1 MDKNSEVIMIND
13 DLKEIISSGD
23 ISLGV
28 EFGST
33 RIKAVL
39 TAVGA
44 RVIAKSSYDWENQLI
59 DGIFTYDLE
68 EVWTGLRK
76 CYKDIAEYVKQEYGF
91 EITRLSSIGFSA
103 MMHGYLV
110 FDKQGDLLVPFRTWR
125 NTITGKSADILS
137 SHFNFN
143 IPQRWS
149 IAHLYQSILN
159 KEAHVGNIDLL
170 TTLAGYVH
178 WRVTGERVIGIGDAS
193 GIFPIDEGMLDYN
206 KDMLVQFKEL
216 AEKEGFTV
224 PLQSIFPKV
233 LAAGQ
238 SGGKLTREGSL
249 LIDPTGK
256 LQEGIPVCP
265 PEGDAGTGMVA
276 TNSITPETGNI
287 SAGTSIF
294 AMIVLEKNLSK
305 YYSEI
310 DMVTTPEG
318 HPVAMVHCNT
328 CTSDIDAWVKLFYEF
343 ARQIDGNADISNV
356 YKLLYQSALKGSF
369 DCGGLVS
376 INYFSG
382 EPVVKIKDGAP
393 LFIRKADSEFN
404 LSSFMRTHINSSFA
418 TVKLGLDLLF
428 NEQQIKIK
436 KLLGHGGLFKIEG
449 IAQQMLASALDIPI
463 EVTGTASEGGAWGM
477 AILAEYMSHK
487 EENQS
492 LEQYLDAKIF
502 VDTESI
508 VCYPNKEET
517 EGFNSF
523 LESYKKA
530 LQVEGL
536 AVEIM

>member
-1 MDKNSEVIMIND
+1 MFND
-13 DLKEIISSGD
+13 DIKEIISSGD

-76 CYKDIAEYVKQEYGF
+76 CYKDIAEQVKQEYGV
-91 EITRLSSIGFSA
+91 EIAKLSSIGFSA

-110 FDKQGDLLVPFRTWR
+110 FDKQGKQLVPFRTWR
-125 NTITGKSADILS
+125 NTITGQSADILS
-137 SHFNFN
+137 NHFNFN

-159 KEAHVGNIDLL
+159 KEAHAGNIDFL

-193 GIFPIDEGMLDYN
+193 GVFPIDEATLDYN
-206 KDMLVQFKEL
+206 KNMMEQFAEL
-216 AEKEGFTV
+216 SEKEGFTIN
-224 PLQSIFPKV
+224 LEDIFPKV
-233 LAAGQ
+233 LSAGQ
-238 SGGKLTREGSL
+238 SGGKLTREGAL
-249 LIDPTGK
+249 LIDPRGT

-294 AMIVLEKNLSK
+294 AMIVLDKNLSK

-310 DMVTTPEG
+310 DMVTTPDG

-343 ARQIDGNADISNV
+343 AKQIDSNADISDV
-356 YKLLYQSALKGSF
+356 YKLLYQAALKARF

-376 INYFSG
+376 VNYFSG
-382 EPVVKIKDGAP
+382 EPVVKIEDGAP

-404 LSSFMRTHINSSFA
+404 LSSFMRTHIYSSFA
-418 TVKLGLDLLF
+418 TVKIGLDLLF
-428 NEQQIKIK
+428 NEQEIKIK
-436 KLLGHGGLFKIEG
+436 KLLGHGGLFKIEK
-449 IAQQMLASALDIPI
+449 IAQQMLASSLNIPI

-487 EENQS
+487 KENQS
-492 LEQYLDAKIF
+492 LEQYLNEKIF
-502 VDTESI
+502 ADAESM

-523 LESYKKA
+523 LEGYKKA

>member
-1 MDKNSEVIMIND
+1 MFNNN
-13 DLKEIISSGD
+13 LKEIISSGD

-44 RVIAKSSYDWENQLI
+44 KVIAKSSYGWENQLI

-76 CYKDIAEYVKQEYGF
+76 CYKDIAEQVKQEYGV

-110 FDKQGDLLVPFRTWR
+110 FDKQGALLVPFRTWR
-125 NTITGKSADILS
+125 NTITGQAADILS

-143 IPQRWS
+143 VPQRWS
-149 IAHLYQSILN
+149 IAHLYQSILS
-159 KEAHVGNIDLL
+159 KEDHAGNIDFL

-178 WRVTGERVIGIGDAS
+178 WRVTGEKVIGIGDAS
-193 GIFPIDEGMLDYN
+193 GIFPIDEATLDYN
-206 KDMLVQFKEL
+206 KGMIEQFNDL
-216 AEKEGFTV
+216 AEKDGFTV
-224 PLQSIFPKV
+224 PLENIFPKV
-233 LAAGQ
+233 LTAGQ
-238 SGGKLTREGSL
+238 SGGRLTREGAL
-249 LIDPTGK
+249 LIDPTGT
-256 LQEGIPVCP
+256 LTEGIPVCP

-276 TNSITPETGNI
+276 TNSIMPETGNI

-310 DMVTTPEG
+310 DMVTTPDG

-328 CTSDIDAWVKLFYEF
+328 CTSDIDAWVKLFFEF
-343 ARQIDGNADISNV
+343 AKQIDSNTDISDV

-369 DCGGLVS
+369 DCGGLTS

-382 EPVVKIKDGAP
+382 EPVVKIKSGAP
-393 LFIRKADSEFN
+393 LLIRKADSEFN
-404 LSSFMRTHINSSFA
+404 LSSFMRTHIYSSFA
-418 TVKLGLDLLF
+418 TVKIGLDLLF
-428 NEQQIKIK
+428 NEQEIKIK
-436 KLLGHGGLFKIEG
+436 KLLGHGGLFKIER
-449 IAQQMLASALDIPI
+449 IAQQMLASSLDTPV

-487 EENQS
+487 KQNQS
-492 LEQYLDAKIF
+492 LEQYLNEKIF
-502 VDTESI
+502 ADTESI

-517 EGFNSF
+517 DGFSSF
-523 LESYKKA
+523 LERYKKA